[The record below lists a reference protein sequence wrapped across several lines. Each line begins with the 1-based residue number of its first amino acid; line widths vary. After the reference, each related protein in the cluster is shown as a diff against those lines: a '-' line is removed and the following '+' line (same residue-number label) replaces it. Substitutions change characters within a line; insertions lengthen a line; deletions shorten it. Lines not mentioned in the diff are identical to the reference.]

1 MDISVD
7 QNIIGVIT
15 AAILV
20 LVLNPV
26 MSSAIQSPQS
36 VFDQANEH
44 LSSGEL
50 QEALSLYQQLK
61 DDQQWSGAL
70 FLNMGVTYQRMD
82 SLGKAKYYYLKSAEF
97 EETEEKA
104 TQALEYVDRQFS
116 RQSATLPKL
125 PWDRAT
131 EWLQETIG
139 AVTLVGIGILLLN
152 IGVLIFIGHWFIGRL
167 SQYLRLS
174 SFILVGLSIFVM
186 AGGFYTYYV
195 DQRYSTAVMVTQQT
209 AVVENPNPE
218 ASLVSQAYE
227 GYTFTVD
234 HRRSEEQSNW
244 SYVRMSNG
252 LYGWIP
258 TEEILVL

>member
-1 MDISVD
+1 MNISVD
-7 QNIIGVIT
+7 RNIIGMIA

-20 LVLNPV
+20 LILTPV
-26 MSSAIQSPQS
+26 MCSAVQSPQS

-50 QEALSLYQQLK
+50 QEALSLYQQLEY
-61 DDQQWSGAL
+61 DQQWSGAL

-82 SLGKAKYYYLKSAEF
+82 SLGKAKYYYLKSTEF
-97 EETEEKA
+97 EETHDKA
-104 TQALEYVDRQFS
+104 NQALEYVNRQFS

-131 EWLQETIG
+131 EWLQEKIG
-139 AVTLVGIGILLLN
+139 AVTLVGVGILLLN
-152 IGVLIFIGHWFIGRL
+152 IGVLFFIGHWFMGRL
-167 SQYLRLS
+167 SQYLRQS
-174 SFILVGLSIFVM
+174 SLIIIGLSIFIMTV
-186 AGGFYTYYV
+186 GFYTYYV

-209 AVVENPNPE
+209 AVVENPNSE

-234 HRRSEEQSNW
+234 HRKSEQQSNW

-258 TEEILVL
+258 TEEIRVL

>member
-1 MDISVD
+1 MNISFD
-7 QNIIGVIT
+7 RNIIGVIIT
-15 AAILV
+15 AILV
-20 LVLNPV
+20 LVLHPV
-26 MSSAIQSPQS
+26 MSSAMQSPQS

-50 QEALSLYQQLK
+50 QEALSLYQQLEEN
-61 DDQQWSGAL
+61 QQWSGAL
-70 FLNMGVTYQRMD
+70 FLNMGITYQRID

-97 EETEEKA
+97 EETDEKA
-104 TQALEYVDRQFS
+104 TQALEYVNRQFS
-116 RQSATLPKL
+116 RQSASLPKL

-131 EWLQETIG
+131 EWLQNNIG

-152 IGVLIFIGHWFIGRL
+152 IGILIFIGHWFFSRF
-167 SQYLRLS
+167 SDYLRLS
-174 SFILVGLSIFVM
+174 SFIIIGLSILIM

-195 DQRYSTAVMVTQQT
+195 DQRYSSAVMVTQQT

-218 ASLVSQAYE
+218 ASMVSQAYE

-234 HRRSEEQSNW
+234 HRRSEEQPDW